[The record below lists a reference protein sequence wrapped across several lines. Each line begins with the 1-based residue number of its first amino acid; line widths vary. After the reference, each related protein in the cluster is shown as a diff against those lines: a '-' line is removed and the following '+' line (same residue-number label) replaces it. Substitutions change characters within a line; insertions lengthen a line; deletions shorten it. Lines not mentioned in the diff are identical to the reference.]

1 MLFVSNSKPHIS
13 HLCLNKSIPLNF
25 GLSSILSNVGCKV
38 KHNPKFIEIT
48 LGKTEKWGADCYT
61 PTKIPK
67 NIKLYLTLGV
77 KSYIIKAQQKHERKV
92 NPMLNKFLVA
102 GRMTADPEIKTVGEN
117 RLCKFTI
124 ACDRPKRKGEETAET
139 DFFPCTAWNR
149 NADVIVDWFGKG
161 DMVTLVGS
169 VHNNRY
175 EKDGQKHSSIEVK
188 VEEIHFSGG
197 KKKQENTAPTDNG
210 NDNPYAGTPND
221 PLF

>member
-1 MLFVSNSKPHIS
+1 
-13 HLCLNKSIPLNF
+13 
-25 GLSSILSNVGCKV
+25 
-38 KHNPKFIEIT
+38 
-48 LGKTEKWGADCYT
+48 
-61 PTKIPK
+61 
-67 NIKLYLTLGV
+67 
-77 KSYIIKAQQKHERKV
+77 
-92 NPMLNKFLVA
+92 
-102 GRMTADPEIKTVGEN
+102 MTADPEIKTIGAN

-175 EKDGQKHSSIEVK
+175 EKDGQKRSSIEVK

-197 KKKQENTAPTDNG
+197 KKRENTAPTENS
-210 NDNPYAGTPND
+210 NPYAGTEDD

>member
-1 MLFVSNSKPHIS
+1 LLRIAEIQKLLKIILDNRDITQY
-13 HLCLNKSIPLNF
+13 NKSTP
-25 GLSSILSNVGCKV
+25 GTQKPETTKGRQIL
-38 KHNPKFIEIT
+38 
-48 LGKTEKWGADCYT
+48 
-61 PTKIPK
+61 
-67 NIKLYLTLGV
+67 
-77 KSYIIKAQQKHERKV
+77 
-92 NPMLNKFLVA
+92 MLNKFLVS
-102 GRMTADPEIKTVGEN
+102 GRLTADPEIKTVGEN

-124 ACDRPKRKGEETAET
+124 ACDRPKRKGEENPET

-175 EKDGQKHSSIEVK
+175 EKDGVKRSSIGVK

-197 KKKQENTAPTDNG
+197 KKKQENTTPTDSA
-210 NDNPYAGTPND
+210 NPYAGTEDD